1 MPELS
6 RFFDIIVRM
15 YMELGGQH
23 NTPRLHAYYQ
33 NEVAV
38 MGISP
43 IELIAGTLPR
53 RQQRLLEAW
62 AEVAPN
68 GTGASLDTPP
78 RRSPTDAD
86 RAATLRNLCTRYI
99 AFSRSNMWPTTRSR
113 CVSMTAR
120 NE

>member
-23 NTPRLHAYYQ
+23 NTPHLHAYYQ

-53 RQQRLLEAW
+53 RQQRLLEAPGQKLHQTELEQAW
-62 AEVAPN
+62 IRLQDGRRP
-68 GTGASLDTPP
+68 TPIEP
-78 RRSPTDAD
+78 
-86 RAATLRNLCTRYI
+86 LR
-99 AFSRSNMWPTTRSR
+99 
-113 CVSMTAR
+113 
-120 NE
+120 